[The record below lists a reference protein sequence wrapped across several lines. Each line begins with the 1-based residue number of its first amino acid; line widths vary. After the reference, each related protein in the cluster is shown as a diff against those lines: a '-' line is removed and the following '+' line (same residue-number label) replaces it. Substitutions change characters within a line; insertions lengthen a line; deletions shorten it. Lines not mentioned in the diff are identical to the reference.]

1 MNEDDLSNRI
11 VAHLNRGTEELPAQ
25 VLVKL
30 RVARE
35 AAMDRARER
44 GSWSR
49 NGSGLALVASRW
61 FAMRMAIPVLF
72 VLGGVSGVAYWQL
85 SGPQQVDHAEI
96 DAGLLSDELPI
107 TAYLDNGFDSW
118 LEETAQD

>member
-1 MNEDDLSNRI
+1 MNEDGLSKRI

-44 GSWSR
+44 GNWSR

-72 VLGGVSGVAYWQL
+72 VLAALFISINALVNQFTHSMFGLGIILLGV
-85 SGPQQVDHAEI
+85 P
-96 DAGLLSDELPI
+96 
-107 TAYLDNGFDSW
+107 AYLFW
-118 LEETAQD
+118 HRKQA